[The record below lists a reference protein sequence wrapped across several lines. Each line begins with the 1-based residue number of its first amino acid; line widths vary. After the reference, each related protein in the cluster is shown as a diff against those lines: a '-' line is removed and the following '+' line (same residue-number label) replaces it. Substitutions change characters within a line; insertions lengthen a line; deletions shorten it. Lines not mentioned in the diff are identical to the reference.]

1 MLRKT
6 RFVAILAAMTILAGC
21 ASEYVISTTS
31 GVMIPTKGKP
41 KLDEDTG
48 IYSYEDSEGRE
59 NTINKSEVA
68 QVMER

>member
-48 IYSYEDSEGRE
+48 IYTYKDDEGRTT
-59 NTINKSEVA
+59 TINKSDVA